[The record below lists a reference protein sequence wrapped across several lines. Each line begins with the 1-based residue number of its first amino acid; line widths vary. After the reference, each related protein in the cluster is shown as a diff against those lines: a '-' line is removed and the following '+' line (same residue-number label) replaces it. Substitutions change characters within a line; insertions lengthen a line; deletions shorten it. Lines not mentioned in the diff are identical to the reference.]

1 MEPTPAAAGSYRT
14 KLWITVAV
22 IARLVLVNKWM
33 AGELGQ
39 ITRPLGHPKV
49 QLFTIMLLAILLE
62 GFPFLLAGS
71 FVSGALEV
79 LVPPA
84 FLEERV
90 FPRQK
95 LPAAAV
101 GSLLG
106 LIFPVCSCGNIPVAR
121 RLLHKGVPVAGVVA
135 YLLAAPII
143 NPVTLFSTAMAFPAE
158 RSVLFGRMSLA
169 FCLAVLAGLFL
180 GAWEVADISRESAG
194 EHHCHQATV
203 SAGTRWA
210 HIVDHAE
217 HDFFLTGRY
226 LILGASI
233 AALFQTL
240 LPRSAVN
247 ALATNPLASIVLL
260 QFLGMAFS
268 LCSFADA
275 FVASTFT
282 GLPAA
287 AKITFLLAGPT
298 TSVSLIIL
306 YWGGFKKGFAS
317 RLIVLAV
324 TGVFVLTSLAAL
336 AGRWR

>member
-22 IARLVLVNKWM
+22 IAVLVLVNKWM

-143 NPVTLFSTAMAFPAE
+143 NPV
-158 RSVLFGRMSLA
+158 
-169 FCLAVLAGLFL
+169 
-180 GAWEVADISRESAG
+180 
-194 EHHCHQATV
+194 
-203 SAGTRWA
+203 
-210 HIVDHAE
+210 
-217 HDFFLTGRY
+217 
-226 LILGASI
+226 
-233 AALFQTL
+233 
-240 LPRSAVN
+240 
-247 ALATNPLASIVLL
+247 
-260 QFLGMAFS
+260 
-268 LCSFADA
+268 
-275 FVASTFT
+275 
-282 GLPAA
+282 
-287 AKITFLLAGPT
+287 
-298 TSVSLIIL
+298 
-306 YWGGFKKGFAS
+306 
-317 RLIVLAV
+317 
-324 TGVFVLTSLAAL
+324 
-336 AGRWR
+336 